1 MEVGPGRG
9 ILTDILVELSRPI
22 YAVEKDSDLA
32 STLRKKYGGRRDIHI
47 VHGDILA
54 FDLREISTTHDPQN
68 LSLIGNIPFQI
79 TSPLLDLVM
88 IHREILV
95 ECVLMIQREV
105 ADRLL
110 SPPGSRAYGGLSV
123 IVNYFTVVQHVLNV
137 KRGSF
142 FPIPEVDATVVRI
155 LMECPD
161 TPRADDEDFFVEIVR
176 IFFNWRRKQIRT
188 TLKKHPDFLLRGDDL
203 EELERGLD
211 YPITRRPE
219 DLSVRDFVL
228 LSNRLLAM
236 RDSRDFPQSRRIE

>member
-1 MEVGPGRG
+1 VEVGPGRG
-9 ILTDILVELSRPI
+9 ILTDILVGLSRPI
-22 YAVEKDSDLA
+22 YAVEKDGDLA
-32 STLRKKYGGRRDIHI
+32 SALRKKYGGRRDIHI

-54 FDLREISTTHDPQN
+54 FDLREISTLHDPQN

-79 TSPLLDLVM
+79 TSPLLDLVL

-95 ECVLMIQREV
+95 ECVLMIQKEV

-142 FPIPEVDATVVRI
+142 FPVPEVDATVVRI

-161 TPRADDEDFFVEIVR
+161 SPRADDEDFFVEIVR
-176 IFFNWRRKQIRT
+176 TFFNWRRKQIRT
-188 TLKKHPDFLLRGDDL
+188 TLKKHPDFFLGSEDL
-203 EELERGLD
+203 EELGRGLD

-228 LSNRLLAM
+228 LSNRLVAM
-236 RDSRDFPQSRRIE
+236 KDSRDFPQSRRIE